1 MINKIKIKKAYVFAF
16 AFVVL
21 IAMLAVS
28 GTRSSKTDAKYY
40 TELDSDAT
48 TARVAKWDIKG
59 VTKRDGKSI
68 NLAAGFSKK
77 LNEGDTGSWY
87 FQISNY
93 SEVFAAIS
101 KRSKIRFRL
110 DNDSYADTSVNEIK
124 WDFLEDLSKNPIEN
138 PISFE
143 INIYN
148 STVEDLLTY
157 RLKSDPSVVI
167 SYDAYSQLTNKAD
180 YDEVIDTSVA
190 NCQLFKTSSSL
201 TFNKA
206 FEKDENGKTVYFY
219 YAELSFENISDSQL
233 DEILKLGL
241 GNTKTDVTIQV
252 KWNIGR
258 NAGGNSINDNNYKVY
273 ELTDN
278 LLNATYKSYDLIK
291 NNSTYTSYDLVMN
304 ANQFKYYSV
313 SNSQSSAVTNGAGYS
328 ISLNRNY
335 LNATTYT
342 SLLNYYNNFTS
353 EPSFTLTKR
362 DFQYYATSSDYTSR
376 TSKTVTINALSQKKY
391 SELTSEDIA
400 KLESCSVY
408 ETHYRNYS
416 SYSIDD
422 LNNYANYMNYK
433 NYKAFLETTKFTTND
448 TTRAFDVSNYK
459 IISRI
464 NTTSNYYI
472 VTSANSLTAKGYLD
486 SFTDNEPTF
495 TIGTRE
501 ILFSDLTTT
510 DIATITGDTYNNY
523 VYNQYVKFLNDC
535 KYDSNNN
542 SLGSTSKAKI
552 KEYYEI
558 GTTTYCI
565 VTFDNDAKTYLDSLT
580 NNEPSFTFN
589 ATTVYYSD
597 LTPTYK
603 NLLNSYNDTT
613 TRAGL
618 NNLIDKYRYLEHY
631 NYIAKAMT
639 VEDTFVIDGKTYY
652 IISTSLNLYDYNVYF
667 HSNPTGEPL
676 FKFTNALGKEIT
688 VRYKLLTNEQKET
701 IKGYSISSNP
711 TYNEL
716 TKMLEKLT
724 LEQYEQFVLD
734 NLIAST
740 NSSYL
745 EYGLKCK
752 IEFELYVEQVD

>member
-16 AFVVL
+16 AFIVL

-157 RLKSDPSVVI
+157 RLKSDPSIVI

-241 GNTKTDVTIQV
+241 GNTKADVTIQV

-278 LLNATYKSYDLIK
+278 LVNATYKSYNLVK
-291 NNSTYTSYDLVMN
+291 NSSTYISYDLVIN

-313 SNSQSSAVTNGAGYS
+313 SSSSVSAVTNGAGYTVS
-328 ISLNRNY
+328 ENGNY
-335 LNATTYT
+335 LNALSYT
-342 SLLNYYNNFTS
+342 SLVDYYSNFAS
-353 EPSFTLTKR
+353 EPSFSLSDST
-362 DFQYYATSSDYTSR
+362 FQYYESDN
-376 TSKTVTINALSQKKY
+376 TSKTQVVNSLTSKKY

-400 KLESCSVY
+400 KLETCSVY
-408 ETHYRNYS
+408 ETHYYC
-416 SYSIDD
+416 YYYTTAD

-433 NYKAFLETTKFTTND
+433 NYKAFIETTKFTTND
-448 TTRAFDVSNYK
+448 TTRTFDVSKYK
-459 IISRI
+459 IASRI
-464 NTTSNYYI
+464 NATSNYYI
-472 VTSANSLTAKGYLD
+472 VTSKNNLTVKEYLD
-486 SFTDNEPTF
+486 SFVDSEPVF

-501 ILFSDLTTT
+501 ILFSNLTTT
-510 DIATITGDTYNNY
+510 DIAIITSDTYNNF
-523 VYNQYVKFLNDC
+523 VYSQYVKFLNDC

-613 TRAGL
+613 TRTGL

-667 HSNPTGEPL
+667 HSNPIGEPL

-734 NLIAST
+734 NIIAST